1 MTTQPPL
8 LELPASTVIAGL
20 ACDLLDDAARAIA
33 RLADRR
39 DTEAMHDF
47 RVAIRR
53 LRSSLRAYRP
63 WLRSAAGRKIRHGLR
78 DIGDATNTARDAE
91 IQLAWLEAARGS
103 LSRGERSGLNW
114 IVRRLRE
121 TRRNAYASARHDVRE
136 SFERTAETLRARL
149 AEMSGDSP
157 PLRTPLAALLRE
169 HVDDLG
175 KRLGAIR
182 SPGDKKSVHEA
193 RICAK
198 RLRYL
203 LEPLR
208 RETAEAKALV
218 RSFKAIQDLLG
229 ELHDVH
235 VLEATLETALDEAS
249 REKAAHLRQL
259 AFAGDKSVLQRER
272 RRDERLGLVSLAAKA
287 RIRRDELFAEFEKQW
302 LARRAKDVL
311 REVNRFADSLT
322 SEPVEEKLPVECE
335 RKYLLSAMPPLALES
350 PSAEIDQGW
359 LPGKQLRERI
369 RRMRDD
375 GGERFFRTVKL
386 GSGIERIE
394 IEDETTADVFAAMWP
409 LTRGCRIRK
418 RRYRVPEGNLV
429 WEIDRFADRDLVLAE
444 VELSSADQDV
454 GIPDWLTPFVVRE
467 VTDEA
472 EFQNLSLASQ
482 AA

>member
-1 MTTQPPL
+1 MSAGPPL
-8 LELPASTVIAGL
+8 LELPASTVVAGL

-63 WLRSAAGRKIRHGLR
+63 WLRSAASRKIRHGLR

-91 IQLAWLEAARGS
+91 IQIAWLEVARGS

-121 TRRNAYASARHDVRE
+121 TRRNAYASARQDVRE

-157 PLRTPLAALLRE
+157 PLRAPLAALLRE
-169 HVDDLG
+169 HAHDLA
-175 KRLGAIR
+175 KRLGSIR

-208 RETAEAKALV
+208 RETADAKALV

-272 RRDERLGLVSLAAKA
+272 Q
-287 RIRRDELFAEFEKQW
+287 RDELFGVLEKQW

-311 REVNRFADSLT
+311 HEVNRFADALASAD
-322 SEPVEEKLPVECE
+322 SGDEKLPVERE
-335 RKYLLSAMPPLALES
+335 RKYLLSTLPPLASES
-350 PSAEIDQGW
+350 PSAEIEQGW

-375 GGERFFRTVKL
+375 GGERYFRTVKL

-394 IEDETTADVFAAMWP
+394 IEDETTAEVFAAMWP
-409 LTRGCRIRK
+409 LTRGCRIAK
-418 RRYRVPEGNLV
+418 RRYRVCEGDLV
-429 WEIDRFADRDLVLAE
+429 WEIDRFADRDLVL
-444 VELSSADQDV
+444 
-454 GIPDWLTPFVVRE
+454 
-467 VTDEA
+467 
-472 EFQNLSLASQ
+472 
-482 AA
+482 